1 MNKVIDSIK
10 DHRSIRQYKEEQ
22 VSEEMLNEIIE
33 SAQAMPNSINGQQTS
48 VVVVRDQETR
58 SKIAELA
65 GGQPWIAAAPVFLL
79 FVSDFYKTDLAAKK
93 NGLEQA
99 IHTSIEG
106 TLVGA
111 VDVGLNMAGAMIA
124 AESLGLGT
132 VPIGGIRKSPKAMIE
147 LLGLP
152 EKTFP
157 LAGLTIGHPENR
169 SHKKPR
175 LPMTTYRHDESYKT
189 EGLEEEINNYDDM
202 MEGYLKDIDREVEG
216 NWSKNTSGI
225 YQYVYFP
232 DVYPV
237 MKDQGFSNNK

>member
-1 MNKVIDSIK
+1 MNKVINSIK
-10 DHRSIRQYKEEQ
+10 DHRSIRQYKSEA
-22 VSEEMLNEIIE
+22 VSDAMLNEIIE

-48 VVVVRDQETR
+48 VIVVRDQEKKNR
-58 SKIAELA
+58 IAEMA

-93 NGLEQA
+93 NGLEQK
-99 IHTSIEG
+99 IHESVEG
-106 TLVGA
+106 TVVGA

-132 VPIGGIRKSPKAMIE
+132 VPIGGIRKNPKGMIE

-152 EKTFP
+152 DKTFP
-157 LAGLTIGHPENR
+157 VAGLTIGHPEDR

-175 LPMTTYRHDESYKT
+175 LPMNTFRHDESYKT
-189 EGLEEEINNYDDM
+189 EGLDQEINRYDDQ
-202 MEGYLKDIDREVEG
+202 MEGYLKEINREVEG
-216 NWSKNTSGI
+216 NWSKNTSSI

-232 DVYPV
+232 DVYPT
-237 MKDQGFSNNK
+237 MKDQGFTNNQ